1 LTLLQ
6 LIAKLLATTKSE
18 GQSCIP
24 FSSPES
30 ATECVKFATSPARQE
45 NAVSPDQ
52 ISIRIF
58 DVPGVVKLY
67 VVFLPAERHKVA
79 WPFWI
84 NAGVGVSSRLAED
97 CVKADG
103 WKEVKVDEGVLEV
116 VEVEAQSVL
125 RGRIAGL
132 IERV

>member
-1 LTLLQ
+1 
-6 LIAKLLATTKSE
+6 
-18 GQSCIP
+18 
-24 FSSPES
+24 
-30 ATECVKFATSPARQE
+30 
-45 NAVSPDQ
+45 
-52 ISIRIF
+52 
-58 DVPGVVKLY
+58 VVKLY

-103 WKEVKVDEGVLEV
+103 WKVKVDEGVLEV